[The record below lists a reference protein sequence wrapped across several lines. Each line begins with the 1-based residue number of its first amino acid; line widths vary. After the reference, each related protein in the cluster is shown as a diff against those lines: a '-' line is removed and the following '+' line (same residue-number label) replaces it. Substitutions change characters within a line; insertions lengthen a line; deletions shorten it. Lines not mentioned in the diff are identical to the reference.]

1 MPLLEAQDKTPHVK
15 EDFKLPVP
23 VMDDLKLYAKMT
35 DSDPDH
41 VVVQALQYVFSKDTD
56 FKEWKKKNPPVTVEE
71 ITPKKSNAGRPKK
84 NSDGNSDGNSQAAE
98 LASEFPLTR
107 NSEELSKAS

>member
-35 DSDPDH
+35 DSILTTLLCRLCNMCLPRTRSLRNGSGRIR
-41 VVVQALQYVFSKDTD
+41 V
-56 FKEWKKKNPPVTVEE
+56 PTVEE
-71 ITPKKSNAGRPKK
+71 ITC
-84 NSDGNSDGNSQAAE
+84 
-98 LASEFPLTR
+98 
-107 NSEELSKAS
+107 